1 MRRTS
6 KSRNRKIAKLQNQQS
21 GYMLITLML
30 MVSLAALALLAILPD
45 KALQIK
51 RDQEEEMCHRGTE
64 YMRAIQH
71 FYKKFGRYPTRVEEL
86 ENTNNMRFIRKRF
99 KDPLM
104 HDQQGKDKDFK
115 LLHMQDISMNNGPQ
129 LGGMM
134 GGQPGLGQIPGQMP
148 GQSPNGLGLGGA
160 SGAVQQIV
168 NQVEQQQGATGA
180 APNAGLGQ
188 NKDSDEEPDSPS
200 PQAGSP
206 SSPGGSSPFNSGS
219 TTGNGLSNTTFG
231 GGPILG
237 VASLSKAQTIREYN
251 KKNHYNDW
259 IFVYDPTSDRG
270 GLLVGP
276 WQTPNTSTIPGATPA
291 GQMPGAQ
298 PQQSGFGQ
306 SLGGQSFGG
315 QTQGLQPP
323 QQQPQAP
330 QNQDTP
336 NQQ

>member
-1 MRRTS
+1 MMHRGLKSSQLQITS
-6 KSRNRKIAKLQNQQS
+6 HKSQVQQS

-30 MVSLAALALLAILPD
+30 MVALAALALLAVLPD
-45 KALQIK
+45 MAQQIK
-51 RDQEEEMCHRGTE
+51 RDREEEMCNRGTQ

-71 FYKKFGRYPTRVEEL
+71 FYKKFGRYPTRIEEL
-86 ENTNNMRFIRKRF
+86 ENTNNMRFLRKRY

-104 HDQQGKDKDFK
+104 HDQQGKDRDFK
-115 LLHMQDISMNNGPQ
+115 LLHMQDISMNNGPM

-134 GGQPGLGQIPGQMP
+134 GGQQPNLGQLPGQIPGQN
-148 GQSPNGLGLGGA
+148 PNGLSGA

-168 NQVEQQQGATGA
+168 NQAEQQQGQTGVV
-180 APNAGLGQ
+180 Q
-188 NKDSDEEPDSPS
+188 NKDNDEESDSPS
-200 PQAGSP
+200 PQPGSP
-206 SSPGGSSPFNSGS
+206 SSPGGSSGFNSGS
-219 TTGNGLSNTTFG
+219 TTGNGLSSTVFG

-276 WQTPNTSTIPGATPA
+276 WQTPNTTTIPGATPA

-306 SLGGQSFGG
+306 SLGGQS
-315 QTQGLQPP
+315 QGLQPP
-323 QQQPQAP
+323 QQQQPQSP